1 MLVFRSLAFLA
12 VLFLAPAGQDPPNPW
27 RFKAPPIIAKAEKGP
42 TPELLSEAFDAAWKA
57 DDWEAGVRLARIA
70 RERFTENKS
79 LYSRTVRALW
89 RGGAIADAEELAERR
104 AKNVEDEVLLE
115 QRIVMQLARGE
126 LPAARRTA
134 EKLARV
140 KDPGVEALLTLLA
153 VRMAEQDL
161 LGCKELIRTL
171 QKTVDPKLGYPN
183 TFAAESLEG
192 LAEFME
198 AAGRERLNQVAAFGA
213 APMPPIESM
222 GLPYVDA
229 LINGKGPYRLLLDTG
244 GSIALSIDNE
254 VAEDLGL
261 KSIADAS
268 IRGATGKDTSG
279 QAIVSELRV
288 GDIVSRRVITRIFGV
303 REAVAGIVDG
313 ILGTGIYSDARM
325 TLDFAGERI
334 VIAPPSDRPGPGRPM
349 ETRIIGDA
357 KILSLITIQGQAGVA
372 LLDTGASAVAV
383 SPRRM
388 EQWFD
393 ESSLLKVENV
403 GGIGVGSGE
412 GMSASLSPP
421 LNFELAGRKSGQFNG
436 LGLDVLDRTL
446 SPILGTHI
454 DLLVGM
460 PVFREMKRM
469 TVDYPSCRVWIEW
482 SE

>member
-1 MLVFRSLAFLA
+1 MCVFNCLAFFA
-12 VLFLAPAGQDPPNPW
+12 ILFLAPVGQDPPNPW
-27 RFKAPPIIAKAEKGP
+27 KFKAPPIIAKAEKAP
-42 TPELLSEAFDAAWKA
+42 TPDSLSEALDAAWKA
-57 DDWEAGVRLARIA
+57 DDWEAGLRLAKLA

-89 RGGAIADAEELAERR
+89 RGGAIAEAEDFADGR
-104 AKNVEDEVLLE
+104 AKNIEDELLLE
-115 QRIVMQLARGE
+115 QRVVMQLARGD

-140 KDPGVEALLTLLA
+140 KDPGAEALMALLA
-153 VRMAEQDL
+153 VRMTEQDL
-161 LGCKELIRTL
+161 PGCRELIRTL
-171 QKTVDPKLGYPN
+171 QKTVDPKQGYPS

-198 AAGRERLNQVAAFGA
+198 AAGRERLNQVAAFGVA
-213 APMPPIESM
+213 SMPPIESM
-222 GLPYVDA
+222 GLPYVEA

-244 GSIALSIDNE
+244 GSIALSIDKE
-254 VAEDLGL
+254 IAEDLGL

-288 GDIVSRRVITRIFGV
+288 GDIVSKRVITRIFGV

-325 TLDFAGERI
+325 TLDFAGERLI
-334 VIAPPSDRPGPGRPM
+334 VAAASDRPGPGKPM

-357 KILSLITIQGQAGVA
+357 KILSLITIQGQPGVA

-393 ESSLLKVENV
+393 EDSLLKVENV

-412 GMSASLSPP
+412 GMSAALSPP
-421 LNFELAGRKSGQFNG
+421 LDFEFAGRKSGKFNG

-454 DLLVGM
+454 DLLIGM

-469 TVDYPSCRVWIEW
+469 TVDYPSCRVWVEW
-482 SE
+482 NE